1 MGQGL
6 VIILHAWSGCIG
18 GLCAVQ
24 ASASSV
30 RKNAVVVV
38 RVSMCSRLR
47 STAVDLE
54 EKIKVA
60 SHKCSMIILPN
71 AVYLCLLKP
80 RGLENL
86 NISKYAER
94 PSWRLRKFSGGLLGF
109 SSELVW

>member
-1 MGQGL
+1 MHGVGAL
-6 VIILHAWSGCIG
+6 VG
-18 GLCAVQ
+18 GMQCKLVPAP
-24 ASASSV
+24 SSV
-30 RKNAVVVV
+30 HKNAVVVV

-71 AVYLCLLKP
+71 TVYLWLLKP

-86 NISKYAER
+86 II
-94 PSWRLRKFSGGLLGF
+94 G
-109 SSELVW
+109 